1 MKLYEKFNFLTCII
15 LFYSYSLSVGAK
27 EKVIII
33 ADEISVSNQG
43 VKLIATGNV
52 KIQYGDYQ
60 LNTTELTYDK
70 EKNLLSANHPI
81 ELKNK
86 NVFKIIA
93 SSAEI
98 SDDFKKI
105 IASHASALI
114 EKTFYVRSQKM
125 VRFKNGQSSFY
136 SSIGTTCEVCPSSPV
151 PMWQIKS
158 EMIRHD
164 SKKHQLHFK
173 NARMEFLGLPVF
185 YTPYLRI
192 PEPGVKRATGLLTPK
207 ILTSDLLGVGLK
219 QPFYLNLSRSSDVTF
234 SLLKTSK
241 TEKKLKPQ
249 LNFKLSDKD
258 LLVVDSIAKYYSINI
273 DSGEINWSK
282 NSTYPFNSEI
292 KKYKDKFFVV
302 DYKNTLRCYYVD
314 DGSECWNLQ
323 TEDSF
328 TISNSKFSLIIIED
342 MVIFNNSIGDITAVD
357 IETGMITWQ
366 LPTQSSSIINET
378 YNFKISKLVSD
389 NKSIYFSNNKNEFY
403 SIDVKTG
410 VTNWINDINSNLT
423 PIIIGNLLFTVSNN
437 GYLYVIEKDKGNI
450 IRITDLYINYKIK
463 KRKNIN
469 PVGFAIG
476 NSKLFLTNTDGNMI
490 FVDLRLGNITGI
502 EKVTGNLTSKP
513 FIFNQNLFV
522 IRNGSIVQ
530 YN

>member
-1 MKLYEKFNFLTCII
+1 MNRLAVLILSFFLVNNCSFNENSGIWKDKQKALEDQKNI
-15 LFYSYSLSVGAK
+15 
-27 EKVIII
+27 EKVFLDKELVTSEFNQELEIDLANIKTNNKII
-33 ADEISVSNQG
+33 DNKNNFGSQNYEGLFNKVGNYKFS
-43 VKLIATGNV
+43 KLENV
-52 KIQYGDYQ
+52 NQ
-60 LNTTELTYDK
+60 LNFRPIFLDNGLIFFDK
-70 EKNLLSANHPI
+70 KGS
-81 ELKNK
+81 
-86 NVFKIIA
+86 IIRF
-93 SSAEI
+93 
-98 SDDFKKI
+98 DN
-105 IASHASALI
+105 
-114 EKTFYVRSQKM
+114 SQKILWK
-125 VRFKNGQSSFY
+125 KNHY
-136 SSIGTTCEVCPSSPV
+136 
-151 PMWQIKS
+151 
-158 EMIRHD
+158 
-164 SKKHQLHFK
+164 
-173 NARMEFLGLPVF
+173 
-185 YTPYLRI
+185 
-192 PEPGVKRATGLLTPK
+192 
-207 ILTSDLLGVGLK
+207 
-219 QPFYLNLSRSSDVTF
+219 
-234 SLLKTSK
+234 SK

-249 LNFKLSDKD
+249 LNFKLSGKD

>member
-1 MKLYEKFNFLTCII
+1 MNRLAVLILSFFLVNNCSFNENSGIWKDKQKALEDQKNI
-15 LFYSYSLSVGAK
+15 
-27 EKVIII
+27 EKVFLDKELVTSEFNQELEIDLANIKTNNKII
-33 ADEISVSNQG
+33 DNKNNFGSQNYEGLFNKVGNYKFS
-43 VKLIATGNV
+43 KLENV
-52 KIQYGDYQ
+52 NQ
-60 LNTTELTYDK
+60 LNFKPIFLDNGLIFFDK
-70 EKNLLSANHPI
+70 KGS
-81 ELKNK
+81 
-86 NVFKIIA
+86 IIRF
-93 SSAEI
+93 
-98 SDDFKKI
+98 DN
-105 IASHASALI
+105 
-114 EKTFYVRSQKM
+114 SQKILWK
-125 VRFKNGQSSFY
+125 KNY
-136 SSIGTTCEVCPSSPV
+136 
-151 PMWQIKS
+151 
-158 EMIRHD
+158 
-164 SKKHQLHFK
+164 
-173 NARMEFLGLPVF
+173 
-185 YTPYLRI
+185 Y
-192 PEPGVKRATGLLTPK
+192 
-207 ILTSDLLGVGLK
+207 
-219 QPFYLNLSRSSDVTF
+219 
-234 SLLKTSK
+234 SK

-249 LNFKLSDKD
+249 LNFKLSGKD